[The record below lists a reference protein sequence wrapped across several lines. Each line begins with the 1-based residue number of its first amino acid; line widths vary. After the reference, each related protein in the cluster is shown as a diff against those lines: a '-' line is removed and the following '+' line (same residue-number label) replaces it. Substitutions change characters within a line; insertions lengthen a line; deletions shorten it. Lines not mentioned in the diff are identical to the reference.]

1 MQCSS
6 TSVGLAQAP
15 PKNKSYETDT
25 TNRLLEDGL
34 RDESSGYNP
43 VYDLKECSSQR
54 RYGPLHDNKIVQPKM
69 APARRAEKFYNV
81 QKIMQC
87 LNI

>member
-1 MQCSS
+1 MAASRHTHASCNAVPLVWGSL
-6 TSVGLAQAP
+6 T
-15 PKNKSYETDT
+15 KNKSYETDT

-54 RYGPLHDNKIVQPKM
+54 RYG
-69 APARRAEKFYNV
+69 RYGFYATAWQQNYAA
-81 QKIMQC
+81 
-87 LNI
+87 